1 MIYHLFEYL
10 QEIGCDFPGIGLVK
24 YITFR
29 AMMAIMTALAVA
41 LYFGPKIIR
50 KLQKLQIGEEIR
62 DLGLEGQMAKKGTPT
77 MGGIIILLSI
87 LIPTFLPRM
96 RCIAHHIRLYPLF
109 DAHSALVLV
118 LSRLWEYL

>member
-62 DLGLEGQMAKKGTPT
+62 DLGLEGGQLYLCICQRGH
-77 MGGIIILLSI
+77 GG
-87 LIPTFLPRM
+87 P
-96 RCIAHHIRLYPLF
+96 
-109 DAHSALVLV
+109 
-118 LSRLWEYL
+118 EYRAGSG

>member
-41 LYFGPKIIR
+41 L
-50 KLQKLQIGEEIR
+50 
-62 DLGLEGQMAKKGTPT
+62 
-77 MGGIIILLSI
+77 
-87 LIPTFLPRM
+87 
-96 RCIAHHIRLYPLF
+96 
-109 DAHSALVLV
+109 
-118 LSRLWEYL
+118 

>member
-41 LYFGPKIIR
+41 LYFGP
-50 KLQKLQIGEEIR
+50 
-62 DLGLEGQMAKKGTPT
+62 
-77 MGGIIILLSI
+77 
-87 LIPTFLPRM
+87 
-96 RCIAHHIRLYPLF
+96 RLYASF
-109 DAHSALVLV
+109 RSC
-118 LSRLWEYL
+118 RLERR